1 MKRII
6 VFLALLVAFSACN
19 SHKYF
24 EGKVTIHPFGTD
36 SSSDSTNSLQF
47 FHGKDSLLMSNA
59 PAILFTPNRIRIAT
73 GKNGDTLS
81 SSSINGL
88 LIRLDKK
95 DFVFN
100 VKGLTVGISKKGLE
114 SYLNFFKNIKIDTNS
129 SAAAMGMAM
138 VQAKMPEIT
147 FTKKDT
153 EKKMNG
159 FQARKFVLNGSFQN
173 KQGKA
178 VIWMTRNIHINWGM
192 LADLWHQSIN
202 FPSKTKFSNYIFKK
216 GYFPVEL
223 TVYLQGKKLGGVDIE
238 ATKMKID
245 SSKVQ
250 LPEHVK
256 MTSLSEYISKMF
268 EGGS

>member
-6 VFLALLVAFSACN
+6 VFLTLLIAFSACN

-24 EGKVTIHPFGTD
+24 EGKVTFHSF
-36 SSSDSTNSLQF
+36 SSDSLSDSTSSLKF
-47 FHGKDSLLMSNA
+47 LHGKDSLMMKKA
-59 PAILFTPNRIRIAT
+59 PTVLFTPNRIRIEA
-73 GKNGDTLS
+73 GKKEDTLS
-81 SSSINGL
+81 NSAINGL

-100 VKGLTVGISKKGLE
+100 VKGLTVGISKKGIE

-138 VQAKMPEIT
+138 VKAKMPKMA
-147 FTKKDT
+147 FKKKDI

-159 FQARKFVLNGSFQN
+159 FQSRKFVLNGSFQN

-178 VIWMTRNIHINWGM
+178 VIWMTRKINIHWGM
-192 LADLWHQSIN
+192 LADLWHQSMD
-202 FPSKTKFSNYIFKK
+202 FPGKAKFSNYIFKK

-223 TVYLQGKKLGGVDIE
+223 TVYLQGKKLGGVDIK
-238 ATKMKID
+238 ATKKKID

-256 MTSLSEYISKMF
+256 MASLSEYISKMF
-268 EGGS
+268 EE